1 VKPYIAVL
9 YDSLIES
16 VRSRVLWIL
25 MAGWLLILIA
35 LFPLSI
41 SEEETYRV
49 SSSDLNNPSTMLDQL
64 AQASAGRGT
73 KAQRAVYENL
83 DESFQSTLQDRLR
96 TQKRI
101 PVGQLVSSLNEML
114 TKENLY
120 DKQAWPTAE
129 RREELKAL
137 IEDNSKSPDELQKLN
152 RRLVDLAFPGS
163 IRSATGQATWV
174 TYAGMKFMEPLPF
187 TLRQIRPFIEATLFP
202 FVMWLGL
209 GQIAMMVAI
218 VVTAP
223 MIPDMFQTGSLHLL
237 LSKPLSRSL
246 LFLSKYLGGCIFV
259 AMNVGFFLVG
269 LYFYAG
275 IQLGIWNRGI
285 LWCIP
290 LFIFS
295 FMIFYSVS
303 ALVGLIWKN
312 PIICVVLTALFWGIC
327 FTIGVVR
334 GFAEGFLKGPPTIQS
349 IVSVGE
355 TTITTNQQGRVL
367 FWNESQNAWQVGF
380 GEVNG
385 QRVLGPIMN
394 RDEGLLYFGRNR
406 FVPFG
411 FGGTESAKLHIVRLT
426 ELANKKNQESNQ
438 TEPVAPNKKERKFW
452 DDSRHD
458 TAPDLP
464 VGTTDLIPWRDSFLS
479 LTADGMFWFDQETAA
494 KAEQQKVSVLGFDLK
509 LPQGSE
515 PHKKLT
521 EADWDYRRPIA
532 ANTIPGT
539 DSIAMVSKSKLV
551 RFDFDEKKLKNHSS
565 LDLDIPAET
574 VVSIVVCG
582 NTAIVCPDSTT
593 PMLFDLQE
601 MKPLG
606 SLDLIG
612 AKTIKRTANSP
623 DGRVAILETTGK
635 LWVISKP
642 ENPQAALNV
651 FAPNLVGQGNIS
663 SMAFDPSGRLWV
675 AHHIKQVDAW
685 NKELTRS
692 EKSLRPTRTTPEFL
706 YDYLINPFYL
716 VNPKPSAIQETIQYI
731 LKNPDNKISAVDRA
745 DLDIPQV
752 VADPWQPIWSNGIFI
767 AVMLAASCWLL
778 YRQDL

>member
-16 VRSRVLWIL
+16 IRSRVLWIL
-25 MAGWLLILIA
+25 MAGWLLILAA

-49 SSSDLNNPSTMLDQL
+49 SSSDLNNARGMLDQL

-73 KAQRAVYENL
+73 RAHQAVYAKL
-83 DESFQSTLQDRLR
+83 DESMQATLQERLR

-101 PVGQLVSSLNEML
+101 PIGQLVSSLNEVL
-114 TKENLY
+114 DKEDLYTK
-120 DKQAWPTAE
+120 DAWPTAQ
-129 RREELKAL
+129 RREELKEL
-137 IEDNSKSPDELQKLN
+137 IEDKSKRPDELQKLN
-152 RRLVDLAFPGS
+152 RRLIDLAFPGS

-174 TYAGMKFMEPLPF
+174 TYAGMKFMDPLPF

-202 FVMWLGL
+202 FIMWLGL

-259 AMNVGFFLVG
+259 AMNVGVFLAG
-269 LYFYAG
+269 LYIYAG
-275 IQLGIWNRGI
+275 VQLGIWNRGI

-312 PIICVVLTALFWGIC
+312 PIICVVITALFWGIC

-349 IVSVGE
+349 IVAVGDVP
-355 TTITTNQQGRVL
+355 ITANQQGRLL
-367 FWNESQNAWQVGF
+367 FWNDSLNTWQVGF

-385 QRVLGPIMN
+385 QRVLGPII
-394 RDEGLLYFGRNR
+394 DTKEGLLYMGRSR

-411 FGGTESAKLHIVRLT
+411 LGGNDTARLDVVRLP
-426 ELANKKNQESNQ
+426 ELASDQDKVAQQEDPAGKKKN
-438 TEPVAPNKKERKFW
+438 RKLW
-452 DDSRHD
+452 DDSRLD
-458 TAPDLP
+458 TAPELP
-464 VGTTDLIPWRDSFLS
+464 AGTTDLIPWKDTFLS
-479 LTADGMFWFDQETAA
+479 LTPDGLFWFDRESAS
-494 KAEQQKVSVLGFDLK
+494 KAEQQKVSVLGFDFK
-509 LPQGSE
+509 LPQASE
-515 PHKKLT
+515 AHKKLT
-521 EADWDYRRPIA
+521 DADWDYRRPIA
-532 ANTIPGT
+532 ANAIPGT
-539 DSIAMVSKSKLV
+539 ESIALVSKGKLV
-551 RFDFDEKKLKNHSS
+551 RFDLDGKKFKTNGSVE
-565 LDLDIPAET
+565 LDIPVET
-574 VVSIVVCG
+574 VVSLVVCG
-582 NTAIVCPDSTT
+582 NTAIVCPDSMT
-593 PMLFDLQE
+593 PKLVNLDE
-601 MKPLG
+601 MKVLG
-606 SLDLIG
+606 TLDAIG
-612 AKTIKRTANSP
+612 DKTIKRTANAP
-623 DGRVAILETTGK
+623 DGRVAILDTQGK
-635 LWVISKP
+635 LWVISNPSDAPEAFKP
-642 ENPQAALNV
+642 I
-651 FAPNLVGQGNIS
+651 APNLVGQGNVS
-663 SMAFDPSGRLWV
+663 SMAFDQTGRLWV
-675 AHHIKQVDAW
+675 AHHVKQLDVWD
-685 NKELTRS
+685 KDLTRS
-692 EKSLRPTRTTPEFL
+692 DKSFRPARTTAEFL
-706 YDYLINPFYL
+706 YDYIINPFYM
-716 VNPKPSAIQETIQYI
+716 VNPKPSAIQETIQYV
-731 LKNPDNKISAVDRA
+731 LKNPQNKISAVDRA